1 MHLHLFVTLRAIHVL
16 AASLWVGAAVL
27 NSAYVIPA
35 IMASGPAGGQVMR
48 VMAQVRRLP
57 VFMNTVMLTTLVS
70 GGWLY
75 WTDSGGLQWSW
86 INSGIGL
93 TFTLGAVLALTA
105 AGLGQWIVLPMVKR
119 LGQLGAVVMASG
131 GPPSPEQA
139 TQMRALQQ
147 QLLRGTRAGATLVV
161 LAVLLMAA
169 ARFQ

>member
-27 NSAYVIPA
+27 NAAYVIPA

-57 VFMNTVMLTTLVS
+57 VFMNTVMLTTLLS

-75 WTDSGGLQWSW
+75 WADSGGLQWSW
-86 INSGIGL
+86 ISSGIGL

-105 AGLGQWIVLPMVKR
+105 AGLGPWMVLPTVKR
-119 LGQLGAVVMASG
+119 LGQLGAAVMASG

-139 TQMRALQQ
+139 AQMQALQRK
-147 QLLRGTRAGATLVV
+147 LLRGTRVGAALVV
-161 LAVLLMAA
+161 MTVIYMAVG
-169 ARFQ
+169 RFL